1 MAELRRFVQLSRARQ
16 AFVRTLQAVNFGEL
30 QDIRIQNGEPVF
42 NGSAS
47 VVIDLKLDKDEGLR
61 PEIGLADFALNTE
74 VFRMMTRLDELK
86 NGVIQRLEVR
96 AGIPHRLVLK
106 CDWEKSGPP
115 ERLRITADLIF
126 RLFLPLDGSFA
137 FPERFAQV
145 LLTKMTKSR
154 VGDKAIAR
162 HRSSGSL
169 RGEVAVVAG
178 ATRGAGRGIARALG
192 EAGATVYVTG
202 RSVVGN
208 RSHYNRPE
216 TIEETGEMIAA
227 AGGSAV
233 PVRVDHTVESEVE
246 TLFQR
251 VIRDHGKLDLLVN
264 SIAGEDP
271 LMAQWCPFWK
281 TDLTN
286 AEAALRQSLLSH
298 IITAKHA
305 AAHMIQNR
313 RGLIVEVTEN
323 DLLSAGGNP
332 VTQSV
337 KLVLKGLALNMA
349 AELRPYDVAAV
360 AITPGFLR
368 SETMLERFG
377 VSEGNWRDAG
387 KKDKNFLES
396 ESPLF
401 VGRAVAAL
409 AADPEILKQS
419 GQLLS
424 SWEVGRKYRLTDA
437 DGRRPDW
444 GTAKIDFSKHPGEL
458 LRLMKTGTEIQLQWL
473 SNLTKRTKR
482 FQAQLPPAK
491 AAQRSL
497 HKRGVSVR

>member
-1 MAELRRFVQLSRARQ
+1 M
-16 AFVRTLQAVNFGEL
+16 
-30 QDIRIQNGEPVF
+30 I
-42 NGSAS
+42 
-47 VVIDLKLDKDEGLR
+47 
-61 PEIGLADFALNTE
+61 
-74 VFRMMTRLDELK
+74 
-86 NGVIQRLEVR
+86 
-96 AGIPHRLVLK
+96 
-106 CDWEKSGPP
+106 
-115 ERLRITADLIF
+115 
-126 RLFLPLDGSFA
+126 
-137 FPERFAQV
+137 
-145 LLTKMTKSR
+145 KSR
-154 VGDKAIAR
+154 LGHKAIAR
-162 HRSSGSL
+162 RRSSGSL
-169 RGEVAVVAG
+169 QGAVAVVAG

-202 RSVVGN
+202 RSAVGS

-216 TIEETGEMIAA
+216 TIEETAEMITA
-227 AGGSAV
+227 AGGSAI

-246 TLFQR
+246 ALFQR
-251 VIRDHGKLDLLVN
+251 VIRDQGRLDLLVN

-271 LMAQWCPFWK
+271 RMAQWCSFWK

-286 AEAALRQSLLSH
+286 ADAALRQSLLSH
-298 IITAKHA
+298 IITVKHA
-305 AAHMIQNR
+305 APHMIQNR

-337 KLVLKGLALNMA
+337 KLALKGLALNMA
-349 AELRPYDVAAV
+349 AELRPHGIAAI

-368 SETMLERFG
+368 SETMLEQLG
-377 VSEGNWRDAG
+377 VTEGNWRDAG

-401 VGRAVAAL
+401 IGRAVVAL
-409 AADPEILKQS
+409 AGDPEVLKQS

-424 SWEVGRKYRLTDA
+424 SWEVGREYKLTDA

-444 GTAKIDFSKHPGEL
+444 GNAKIDFSQLPGQL
-458 LRLMKTGTEIQLQWL
+458 LQLMRTGTQIQLQWL

-491 AAQRSL
+491 TVRPSRP
-497 HKRGVSVR
+497 KRGVSVR

>member
-1 MAELRRFVQLSRARQ
+1 
-16 AFVRTLQAVNFGEL
+16 
-30 QDIRIQNGEPVF
+30 
-42 NGSAS
+42 
-47 VVIDLKLDKDEGLR
+47 
-61 PEIGLADFALNTE
+61 
-74 VFRMMTRLDELK
+74 
-86 NGVIQRLEVR
+86 
-96 AGIPHRLVLK
+96 
-106 CDWEKSGPP
+106 
-115 ERLRITADLIF
+115 
-126 RLFLPLDGSFA
+126 
-137 FPERFAQV
+137 
-145 LLTKMTKSR
+145 MTKSR
-154 VGDKAIAR
+154 RGHKAIAR
-162 HRSSGSL
+162 RRSSGSL
-169 RGEVAVVAG
+169 RGAVAVVAG

-202 RSVVGN
+202 RSAVGN

-216 TIEETGEMIAA
+216 TIEETAEMITA

-246 TLFQR
+246 ALFQR
-251 VIRDHGKLDLLVN
+251 VIRDHGRLDLLVN
-264 SIAGEDP
+264 GIAGEDP
-271 LMAQWCPFWK
+271 LMAQWCSFWK

-305 AAHMIQNR
+305 APYMIQNR

-323 DLLSAGGNP
+323 DLLWAGGNP

-337 KLVLKGLALNMA
+337 KLALKGLAFNMA
-349 AELRPYDVAAV
+349 AELRPNGVAAI
-360 AITPGFLR
+360 ASTPGFLR
-368 SETMLERFG
+368 SETMLERLG
-377 VSEGNWRDAG
+377 VTESNWRDAG

-401 VGRAVAAL
+401 IGRAVVAL
-409 AADPEILKQS
+409 AGDPQILKRS

-424 SWEVGRKYRLTDA
+424 SWEVGRQYSLTDA

-444 GTAKIDFSKHPGEL
+444 GNAKIDFSQLPRQL
-458 LRLMKTGTEIQLQWL
+458 LQLMRTGTEIQLQWL

-491 AAQRSL
+491 AAHPSRP
-497 HKRGVSVR
+497 KRGVSVR